1 MSGLVSIH
9 QPNFLPWPGYWLKQA
24 IADVHV
30 VHANCALNLSG
41 FTRRVRIYTQEQHPS
56 WLSVPL
62 EKSSSGSLISQTCV
76 HNSPED
82 QRRLLKSL
90 TGNYACLPYFSS
102 LKNRLQVALLEL
114 AEKPDL
120 ATYNQGL
127 AKALAPTF
135 FESGLKMVSD
145 ATLSLMHKK
154 GPMRVVEICE
164 RVDASTYI
172 SGLGAMNYLADH
184 HFASSSTRL
193 VWFDAAAASQQI
205 FPEVRV
211 DESVVR
217 IISLIGEQAFTER
230 LKSYRVRYLKALHER
245 LSK

>member
-30 VHANCALNLSG
+30 VHANCVLNLSG
-41 FTRRVRIYTQEQHPS
+41 FTRRVRIYTHEQHPQ

-62 EKSSSGSLISQTCV
+62 EKLRTGSLISQTFV
-76 HNSPED
+76 HNSAVD
-82 QRRLLKSL
+82 QQRLLQTL
-90 TGNYACLPYFSS
+90 TGNYASLPHFAA
-102 LKNRLQVALLEL
+102 LKDRLQVALLEL
-114 AEKPDL
+114 AGKPDL

-127 AKALAPTF
+127 AKALVPTF
-135 FESGLKMVSD
+135 FDSGLSLVSD
-145 ATLSLMHKK
+145 TSLPLAHKK
-154 GPMRVVEICE
+154 GPLRLIDICE
-164 RVDASTYI
+164 CVNASLYI
-172 SGLGAMNYLADH
+172 SGLGARKYLDDH
-184 HFASSSTRL
+184 LFASSSTRL
-193 VWFDAAAASQQI
+193 VWFDAASASKQV
-205 FPEVRV
+205 FPEVQV

-230 LKSYRVRYLKALHER
+230 LKSYRVRYQKALHER